1 MLVYN
6 KQTLQFEQ
14 IENSYKKPFYFLIL
28 ICFILVLSLCK
39 SIEMLNAQNI
49 ELNIKTGER
58 IEFEIHN
65 LKSLQKVDS
74 FIDILPFKDK
84 NLIKRQYRLESGN
97 LKSNVARKNNNL
109 FGIKNAEKRPQLG
122 RKSKI
127 NDYRHY
133 ENWMLSIFDRYLY
146 ELNYGTKLKNYSED
160 ENYKKK
166 IQEFKIK

>member
-1 MLVYN
+1 MIRYN
-6 KQTLQFEQ
+6 RETLQFENV
-14 IENSYKKPFYFLIL
+14 ENSYKKPFYILLLISLFLTAS
-28 ICFILVLSLCK
+28 ICLSFNL
-39 SIEMLNAQNI
+39 LNQQNI

-65 LKSLQKVDS
+65 LRTLQKVDS